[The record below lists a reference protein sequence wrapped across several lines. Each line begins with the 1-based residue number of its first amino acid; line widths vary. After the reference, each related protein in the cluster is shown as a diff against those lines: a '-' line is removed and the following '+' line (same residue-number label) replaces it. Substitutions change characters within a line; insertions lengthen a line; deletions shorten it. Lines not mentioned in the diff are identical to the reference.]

1 LCRELNV
8 QCSITG
14 FLGHEDAL
22 KLLKTFDVLV
32 VPRRRISSTEAVIP
46 IKIIEAWAM
55 GVSVIATTHEVFMYM
70 GLRDRED
77 IVFCEPNPE
86 DVANKILI
94 VLKDEELRK
103 RLSEKGPLLAKNYYY
118 DIIASRILREIMRGE
133 TK

>member
-14 FLGHEDAL
+14 FLRHEDAL

-32 VPRRRISSTEAVIP
+32 VPRRRISSTEAIIP

-55 GVSVIATTHEVFMYM
+55 GVPVIATAHEVFKYM

-77 IVFCEPNPE
+77 ILLCEPNPE
-86 DVANKILI
+86 DVVNKILVI
-94 VLKDEELRK
+94 LKDEELKK
-103 RLSEKGPLLAKNYYY
+103 RLSEKAHY
-118 DIIASRILREIMRGE
+118 
-133 TK
+133 

>member
-1 LCRELNV
+1 
-8 QCSITG
+8 
-14 FLGHEDAL
+14 
-22 KLLKTFDVLV
+22 
-32 VPRRRISSTEAVIP
+32 
-46 IKIIEAWAM
+46 M

-77 IVFCEPNPE
+77 IVFSEPNPE

-103 RLSEKGPLLAKNYYY
+103 RLSEKGPLLAKSYYY